1 MSVANEFDDKA
12 SRLLNRLTSQ
22 PAQRGEI
29 RHQGGNVPSLQ
40 ELGRRWEEF
49 EQSEEESRAK
59 MSELTQNLNRLEDS
73 LREENQGRKRMGRN
87 VVRQMSL
94 LFNSDLHKRQ

>member
-1 MSVANEFDDKA
+1 M
-12 SRLLNRLTSQ
+12 
-22 PAQRGEI
+22 
-29 RHQGGNVPSLQ
+29 PSLQ

-94 LFNSDLHKRQ
+94 LRKQYRSWKRT